1 MCNLFCVPQ
10 TRGSEWKNLASQVQC
25 GGFLRQLLYHLW
37 GMSHAKLQLLL
48 SFPSILVIVI
58 ILLNILFT
66 PHVALLK
73 PLPIPLTQSL
83 LIDVPASR
91 ITSLHCSQH
100 THQTD
105 TWRTK
110 IMPLFKTPQWLP
122 ICCRVESKSCSSVL
136 ESPLL
141 SGPLISWPLL
151 LLTIF
156 LLYQLSLVQ
165 FGTYLH

>member
-1 MCNLFCVPQ
+1 MK
-10 TRGSEWKNLASQVQC
+10 ENLASQVQC

-37 GMSHAKLQLLL
+37 GLSHAKQLL

-73 PLPIPLTQSL
+73 PLTQSL
-83 LIDVPASR
+83 LIDVPASQ
-91 ITSLHCSQH
+91 ITSLHSVLN
-100 THQTD
+100 TLISD
-105 TWRTK
+105 TSRTK
-110 IMPLFKTPQWLP
+110 IMPPQNPPVASHLLQSGKQN
-122 ICCRVESKSCSSVL
+122 RSSVL
-136 ESPLL
+136 ESPSLSRLL
-141 SGPLISWPLL
+141 VSWPLL

-156 LLYQLSLVQ
+156 LPYQLSLVQ